1 MTSNKSFQSLFV
13 LFCLLLM
20 ASTSAS
26 AQKKF
31 LKSGYYVRPGGD
43 TLFGYFVYKGWKQNP
58 REIEF
63 YKSTSLKEPATFY
76 PREGSSFSIKLDKNA
91 RETYVAYNINGYGET
106 DSIFLKQVYKG
117 RVSIYKWKDEQ
128 SSERFFIRKENG
140 KIEELTED
148 NAFSTQL
155 EGYMKD
161 CPFVPEVIEIGY
173 NEKELVEL
181 AKIYNRCKGVKL
193 AKKKHEPFKLE
204 GGMMG
209 AFGNTELS
217 VMQGEKRVKLP
228 ESSIRPAFGFV
239 ANLVIPNTKQRLSL
253 HESAYTQSF
262 RCIYARELP
271 DSQPSNKHIIEKTYD
286 FSYLKIGTSLQYQFR
301 DRTMMPYIRSGVSY
315 GIALKGES
323 KSDNIYQNGGT
334 TDSVKPSPDADKLH
348 EWGWISAFGMQY
360 EHLQMEARLEIG
372 DGVST
377 SPTLKMQTR
386 TIMVGVNYVF

>member
-1 MTSNKSFQSLFV
+1 MTSNKFFQPLFV

-20 ASTSAS
+20 AATSAS

-76 PREGSSFSIKLDKNA
+76 PREGSSFSLKIDKNQ

-148 NAFSTQL
+148 NAYSTQL
-155 EGYMKD
+155 ENYMND

-181 AKIYNRCKGVKL
+181 AKVYNRCKGVKL

-204 GGMMG
+204 GGIMG

-217 VMQGEKRVKLP
+217 IMQGEQRIKFP

-239 ANLVIPNTKQRLSL
+239 ANLVFPRTQQRLSL
-253 HESAYTQSF
+253 HESAYLQSF
-262 RCIYARELP
+262 RCNSVRELP
-271 DSQPSNKHIIEKTYD
+271 DSQPSNKHITAEIYD
-286 FSYLKIGTSLQYQFR
+286 FSFIKIGTSLQYQFR
-301 DRTMMPYIRSGVSY
+301 DRALMPYIRSGASY
-315 GIALKGES
+315 GIVLKSQSEVTNS
-323 KSDNIYQNGGT
+323 YQNGGT
-334 TDSVKPSPDADKLH
+334 SDKLNPAPYANKNH

-360 EHLQMEARLEIG
+360 GHLQMEGRLEIG

-377 SPTLKMQTR
+377 NTALKMQTR
-386 TIMVGVNYVF
+386 TITFGVNYVF